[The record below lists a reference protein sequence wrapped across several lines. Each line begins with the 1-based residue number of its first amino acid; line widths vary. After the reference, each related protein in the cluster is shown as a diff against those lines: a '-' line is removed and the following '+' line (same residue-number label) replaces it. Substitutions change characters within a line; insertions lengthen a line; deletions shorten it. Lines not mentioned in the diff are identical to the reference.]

1 MQIYAFFFLLFFHFC
16 NLTCVGTTNI
26 WNTQIFLSFLFVF
39 HDSFFCVH
47 MEIGFS
53 YWLKMRRI
61 GDTSLL
67 HGKKRGCRNRE
78 IGKGF
83 SL

>member
-1 MQIYAFFFLLFFHFC
+1 M
-16 NLTCVGTTNI
+16 
-26 WNTQIFLSFLFVF
+26 QIFLSFLFVF

-61 GDTSLL
+61 GDSLL
-67 HGKKRGCRNRE
+67 LHSKKIGCITME
-78 IGKGF
+78 IAQTF
-83 SL
+83 SLYIESVL

>member
-1 MQIYAFFFLLFFHFC
+1 M
-16 NLTCVGTTNI
+16 
-26 WNTQIFLSFLFVF
+26 QIFLSFLFVF

-53 YWLKMRRI
+53 YRLKMRRI
-61 GDTSLL
+61 GDTLLL

-83 SL
+83 SLNIERVLFGIEKKKNKTLLND